1 MHGDSSFI
9 TLTYDEEKVPDDGN
23 LVPKHIQDWLKRI
36 RKEVA
41 PVRLRYYAV
50 GEYGDT
56 SFRPHYHVALF
67 GYAGCTYGR
76 STYSRSRHSCC
87 PRCDLVRDTWGQ
99 GHVLVGQLE
108 QASAQY
114 LVGYVI
120 KKMTSINDLRLQ
132 GRHPEFARMS
142 LKPGIGAGAMD
153 AVAKVV
159 DQFSLNNSEGDVPSA
174 LRHGKRILPLGRYL
188 RRKLR
193 IALNLPPDCPEHVQ
207 KKISDEMLSLY
218 EASINSAE
226 FLSPKEALLKKD
238 AMKAASV
245 EARLNIFKKRQSL

>member
-9 TLTYDEEKVPDDGN
+9 TLTYDEEKLPHGRT
-23 LVPKHIQDWLKRI
+23 LVPKHLQDWLKRI
-36 RKEVA
+36 RKEVS

-67 GYAGCTYGR
+67 GYPGCSFGR
-76 STYSRSRHSCC
+76 STYSRYRNRCC
-87 PRCDLVRDTWGQ
+87 PRCDLVQDTWGQ
-99 GHVLVGQLE
+99 GNILVGQLE

-120 KKMTSINDLRLQ
+120 KKMTSMNDHRLL

-142 LKPGIGAGAMD
+142 LKPGIGAHAMS
-153 AVAKVV
+153 AVAATV
-159 DQFSLNNSEGDVPSA
+159 DRFNLDKLEGDVPSA
-174 LRHGKRILPLGRYL
+174 LRHGKKILPLGRYL

-193 IALNLPPDCPEHVQ
+193 LALDLPPDCPEHVQ
-207 KKISDEMLSLY
+207 KKISEEMLSLY

-226 FLSPKEALLKKD
+226 FLSPKQALLQKD
-238 AMKAASV
+238 AQKAASV
-245 EARLNIFKKRQSL
+245 EARLRIFKKRENL